1 MDKIKQSSRANLGDG
16 LGEDFET
23 WLRTKQQ
30 IKPDDQL
37 DLTEAEL
44 AEDVVKVL
52 DTENSSP
59 AKNLVIFSFK
69 DSAYVPVCYF
79 VS

>member
-1 MDKIKQSSRANLGDG
+1 MGDG
-16 LGEDFET
+16 FGEDFEA

-37 DLTEAEL
+37 ELTEAEL
-44 AEDVVKVL
+44 AEDVIKVL
-52 DTENSSP
+52 DTDNSSP

-69 DSAYVPVCYF
+69 DSAYVPVCNS
-79 VS
+79 VSQSQPKMS